1 MKLPPCSYHH
11 HPFIITIFISRSCS
25 SSSQSLP
32 HHQLC
37 MDQPETSITIIIIFV
52 IISGQKKV
60 FVIIIK
66 SASLSAST
74 SVQPQNSIAT
84 LLEPLQ
90 SHNALRPEPHS
101 ASAPCAVSVGGSF
114 LVSFLGGG
122 PRLRHCC
129 WEEQLCQS
137 RSKRYAERHPNIC
150 VRAEGVR
157 RTTRGCSQVFR
168 ANRLQRYRPN
178 EPAKT
183 MHRNRCCE

>member
-1 MKLPPCSYHH
+1 MKLPPCVHHH

-32 HHQLC
+32 HHQLF

-52 IISGQKKV
+52 IISGQKRSSSSS
-60 FVIIIK
+60 K

-101 ASAPCAVSVGGSF
+101 ASAPCAVLLAGAPVKQEHVHREQGANSPMSVIV
-114 LVSFLGGG
+114 L
-122 PRLRHCC
+122 
-129 WEEQLCQS
+129 LCFS
-137 RSKRYAERHPNIC
+137 TAIAC
-150 VRAEGVR
+150 FVLLMGIL
-157 RTTRGCSQVFR
+157 SQVW
-168 ANRLQRYRPN
+168 RP
-178 EPAKT
+178 AT
-183 MHRNRCCE
+183 MAGKLHRFIF